1 MILETALQEWNK
13 HVSWP
18 LLSQVEQDLVIS
30 RALVEIFNNDYLKS
44 RVAFRGGTAL
54 NKLIFPHP
62 LRYSEDI
69 DLNRLE
75 KGPAKKLIDEI
86 RNALD
91 EMLGQPKKVKSTDL
105 SIKMIYH
112 YPSVDGGTGK
122 LKIEINIRETL
133 PQKDLNKIPFEVKS
147 LYFTGKTTIMAFDTE
162 EMIGTK
168 IRALY
173 QRNKGRDLFDLYE
186 LGKLAINWDEVIKS
200 FHKLKIGAGQKEFA
214 PNLEE
219 KMKDAEFLEDM
230 IPLLPKEV
238 SYNINDAYEWFCKVI
253 LPKL

>member
-1 MILETALQEWNK
+1 MILEAALQEWKK
-13 HVSWP
+13 HAPWP
-18 LLSQVEQDLVIS
+18 LLSQVEQDLIIS

-44 RVAFRGGTAL
+44 HIAFRGGTAL
-54 NKLIFPHP
+54 NKLIFPRP

-112 YPSVDGGTGK
+112 YPSIDGATSR

-133 PQKDLNKIPFEVKS
+133 PQKELNQIPFEVKS
-147 LYFTGKTTIMAFDTE
+147 LYFTGKTTIMAFDTQ

-186 LGKLAINWDEVIKS
+186 LGKLSINWDEVIAS
-200 FHKLKIGAGQKEFA
+200 FHKLQIGAGQKEFSK
-214 PNLEE
+214 NLEE
-219 KMKDAEFLEDM
+219 KMSDVEFSEDM
-230 IPLLPKEV
+230 ISLLPKDI
-238 SYNINDAYEWFCKVI
+238 SYNVKDAYDWFCKVL

>member
-1 MILETALQEWNK
+1 M
-13 HVSWP
+13 
-18 LLSQVEQDLVIS
+18 EQDLIIS

-44 RVAFRGGTAL
+44 RIAFRGGTAL
-54 NKLIFPHP
+54 NKLIFPRP

-75 KGPAKKLIDEI
+75 KGPAKKIIDEI

-112 YPSVDGGTGK
+112 YPSVDGATSR

-133 PQKDLNKIPFEVKS
+133 PQKELNPIPFEVNS
-147 LYFTGKTTIMAFDTE
+147 LYFTGETIVMAFDTE

-186 LGKLAINWDEVIKS
+186 LGKLSVNWDEVVSS
-200 FHKLKIGAGQKEFA
+200 FHKLQIGAGQKEFA
-214 PNLEE
+214 
-219 KMKDAEFLEDM
+219 KFFYQSSDRYKR
-230 IPLLPKEV
+230 K
-238 SYNINDAYEWFCKVI
+238 SYALFRSDTTSSSFTG
-253 LPKL
+253 